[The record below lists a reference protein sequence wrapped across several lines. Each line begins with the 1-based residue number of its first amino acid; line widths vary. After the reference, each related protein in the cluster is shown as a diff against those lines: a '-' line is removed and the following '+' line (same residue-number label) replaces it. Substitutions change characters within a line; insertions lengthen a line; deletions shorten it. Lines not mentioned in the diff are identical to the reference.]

1 MALVVSLSVDGLSEA
16 EILARAKTKMN
27 RKKCETCCTDLKVLR
42 EKVEASKKNV
52 FVMGRVWDI
61 KRGTMGTTSIVYDDD

>member
-27 RKKCETCCTDLKVLR
+27 RKKCDTCCRDLELLR
-42 EKVEASKKNV
+42 EKVEASKENV
-52 FVMGRVWDI
+52 IVLGRVWNI
-61 KRGTMGTTSIVYDDD
+61 KKGTMGTKYIVWD